1 MALILTR
8 PGATHC
14 SRAWDRSIEH
24 TQAPDQTGTF
34 QQGDNTI
41 NRPLIDTPAELRPGQ
56 ARVSRCQMASVR
68 WIPGKRIPGFGH
80 NKRRRS
86 KEAGVREAQ
95 NSKFPK
101 DQEGARNSH
110 FYDLRGNAAPSWTQP
125 LETWCGMHSG

>member
-1 MALILTR
+1 
-8 PGATHC
+8 
-14 SRAWDRSIEH
+14 
-24 TQAPDQTGTF
+24 
-34 QQGDNTI
+34 
-41 NRPLIDTPAELRPGQ
+41 
-56 ARVSRCQMASVR
+56 MASVR
-68 WIPGKRIPGFGH
+68 WIPGKRIPRFGH

-110 FYDLRGNAAPSWTQP
+110 FYHLRGNATPSWTQP